1 MSNAKETYQ
10 VRRSEFT
17 RQEPWILE
25 ALADSGSTAGFF
37 LQFQSCFGRSAAPNE
52 TEDFKGLY
60 MSQHDM
66 AALMESVGVKYTQK
80 TISNHLSILVEKGV
94 VSRAPVCDPGFLEH
108 SSKRIVW
115 VYIINKTTP
124 REFDRLAEKIALK
137 MLDDSK
143 YKGQAKNSAKKKE
156 REAVGETNTIVAARE
171 IARRMTDNNQLK
183 GYVVDYLQDPEATV
197 KAAATAVQSVKAY
210 GKVSK
215 GAFESGLK
223 DFAIRFTME
232 EEKAIASLRDHLNR
246 ARQMDRKP
254 AEMPVERTEYTPAPI
269 PTPSRVFKTP
279 EQLKEEEQA
288 KRDDILAE
296 KERMAQLTFEEML
309 ATIEL

>member
-1 MSNAKETYQ
+1 
-10 VRRSEFT
+10 
-17 RQEPWILE
+17 
-25 ALADSGSTAGFF
+25 
-37 LQFQSCFGRSAAPNE
+37 
-52 TEDFKGLY
+52 
-60 MSQHDM
+60 M

-156 REAVGETNTIVAARE
+156 REAVGETNTIIAARE
-171 IARRMTDNNQLK
+171 IARRMTENNQLK
-183 GYVVDYLQDPEATV
+183 GYVVDYLQNPEATV

-232 EEKAIASLRDHLNR
+232 EEKVIASLRDHLNR

-254 AEMPVERTEYTPAPI
+254 AEIAPEPVINTPAPI

-279 EQLKEEEQA
+279 EQLKAEEQA

-296 KERMAQLTFEEML
+296 KERITQLTFEEML